1 MVDIAVIKAAT
12 PKVVPDAD
20 KLGFG
25 QYFTDHMFVMDYET
39 GKGWHNPRIEPYDE
53 FSLYPSAMVLHYGQA
68 IFEGIKAFRTVG
80 DDIVVFRTRD
90 YLNRFN
96 RSADIL
102 CIPNTDVD
110 VVHAGL
116 KKLLEIDKRW
126 VPVKEGTALYVRPFI
141 FATDPY
147 VGVKSSD
154 TYKLMII
161 LSPVGAYYA
170 AGFNPVGIK
179 VEDKYVRAVPGGIG
193 EAKTP
198 GNYAASLRA
207 QVEAKKE
214 GYAQVLWLDGVERK
228 YVEEVGTMNILFK
241 IKGEVV
247 TPALNGSI
255 LGGITRRTVLEL
267 CKDWGVK
274 ATERQISIDE
284 VFEAHAKGDLEEVF
298 GSGTAAVISPVGE
311 LSWKGKKLII
321 GDGKTGPFSQK
332 LFDYVA
338 GLLEILQRLANH
350 PLDDYLLDIGKRA
363 GFGRRQAGAAEKAV
377 DDRENDI
384 GIKL

>member
-1 MVDIAVIKAAT
+1 MVDIAVTRVAT
-12 PKVVPDAD
+12 PKALPDPD

-25 QYFTDHMFVMDYET
+25 HYFTDHMFEMDYET
-39 GKGWHNPRIEPYDE
+39 GKGWHNPRIVPYE
-53 FSLYPSAMVLHYGQA
+53 QFSLYPAAMVLHYGQA
-68 IFEGIKAFRTVG
+68 IFEGMKAFRTDEG
-80 DDIVVFRTRD
+80 DINVFRPID

-102 CIPNTDVD
+102 CIPNTDVE
-110 VVHAGL
+110 VVHACL
-116 KKLLEIDKRW
+116 NKLLEIDKRW
-126 VPVKEGTALYVRPFI
+126 VPAKHGTALYIRPFI
-141 FATDPY
+141 VATDPY

-154 TYKLMII
+154 TYKLFII

-228 YVEEVGTMNILFK
+228 YIEEVGTMNIFFK
-241 IKGEVV
+241 IKGELI

-267 CKDWGVK
+267 AKDWGVK

-284 VFEAHAKGDLEEVF
+284 VFEAHAKGELEEVF

-311 LSWKGKKLII
+311 LSWKGQKLII
-321 GDGKTGPFSQK
+321 GDNKTGPFSQK
-332 LFDYVA
+332 LFDHVA
-338 GLLEILQRLANH
+338 GLQ
-350 PLDDYLLDIGKRA
+350 YGKVA
-363 GFGRRQAGAAEKAV
+363 DKFGWVEKVAKV
-377 DDRENDI
+377 
-384 GIKL
+384 

>member
-1 MVDIAVIKAAT
+1 MVDIAVTRVAT
-12 PKVVPDAD
+12 PKALPDAD

-25 QYFTDHMFVMDYET
+25 QYFTDHMFEMDYQT
-39 GKGWHNPRIEPYDE
+39 GKGWYNPRVVPYEE
-53 FSLYPSAMVLHYGQA
+53 FSLFPAAMVLHYGQA
-68 IFEGIKAFRTVG
+68 IFEGMKAFRTEEGV
-80 DDIVVFRTRD
+80 INVFRPLD

-96 RSADIL
+96 RSADII
-102 CIPNTDVD
+102 CIPNTDVN

-116 KKLLEIDKRW
+116 NKLLEIDKRW
-126 VPVKEGTALYVRPFI
+126 VPAKVGTALYIRPFI
-141 FATDPY
+141 IATDPY

-154 TYKLMII
+154 TYKLFII

-179 VEDKYVRAVPGGIG
+179 VEDKYIRAVPGGIG

-214 GYAQVLWLDGVERK
+214 GYAQVLWLDGIERK
-228 YVEEVGTMNILFK
+228 YIEEVGTMNIFFK
-241 IKGEVV
+241 IKGELI

-267 CKDWGVK
+267 AKDWGVK

-284 VFEAHAKGDLEEVF
+284 VFEAHAKGELEEVF

-311 LSWKGKKLII
+311 LSWKGKKLVIN
-321 GDGKTGPFSQK
+321 DNKTGPFSQK
-332 LFDYVA
+332 LFDHVA
-338 GLLEILQRLANH
+338 GLQ
-350 PLDDYLLDIGKRA
+350 YGKVA
-363 GFGRRQAGAAEKAV
+363 DKFGWVEKVAKV
-377 DDRENDI
+377 
-384 GIKL
+384 